1 MTRLPFLIED
11 LMAIGFVVLFI
22 SQVIVPIWRGTPCF
36 PMFSRPRR
44 KLERDITEAQEEAD
58 LSILKKRLKS
68 LKRKSNG

>member
-11 LMAIGFVVLFI
+11 LVLIGLIVLFI
-22 SQVIVPIWRGTPCF
+22 SQVIVPIWRGTPYF

-44 KLERDITEAQEEAD
+44 KLEHDIVEAQEDAD
-58 LSILKKRLKS
+58 LSILQKRLKS